1 MDSPARDIEVKALG
15 LPPKERARLAQ
26 RLIASLDPESDRDVE
41 QAWLEESERR
51 LDELESGKVAGIPAE
66 QVLEKARS
74 TLR

>member
-1 MDSPARDIEVKALG
+1 MGDPARKIEAQALR

-26 RLIASLDPESDRDVE
+26 RLIASLDPESDRDAE
-41 QAWLEESERR
+41 QAWLEEAERR